1 MRNRSIVFIILF
13 SAFILFNP
21 GTNYYTDLFVNR
33 PEVFSATDHTIAF
46 QKNDIPVVINPAVIP
61 LVSAQGVYIADLTS
75 FSPVYKKNEHMHML
89 PASTTKVIT
98 ALTAYDAFKLDD
110 VLTVKRVVAEGQVV
124 GVVKNE
130 KLTFESLLYGLLV
143 YSGNDIAYVL
153 ADNYPGGYDAF
164 IEKMNKKAQEL
175 HMVDSHFINPAG
187 LDAPGQYSS
196 PFDLALAG
204 RQLLQNKE
212 LAKIVSTK
220 SITISDVDFNY
231 FHELTNVNKL
241 LGEIPGVGGLKT
253 GYTEEAGEN
262 LISFYKRHGHQFL
275 IVILKSDDR
284 FADTTAVIHWID
296 GNVRFEEFKS

>member
-1 MRNRSIVFIILF
+1 MHNRFIVAIILF
-13 SAFILFNP
+13 SAFLLFYP

-33 PEVFSATDHTIAF
+33 PSVFSATNHTITF
-46 QKNDIPVVINPAVIP
+46 KSHEIPTLINPNIP
-61 LVSAQGVYIADLTS
+61 PLISADGVYIADLTS
-75 FSPVYKKNEHMHML
+75 FSPIFEKNSHTHML
-89 PASTTKVIT
+89 PASTTKIIT

-124 GVVKNE
+124 GVVKDE
-130 KLTFESLLYGLLV
+130 RLTFESLLYGLLV

-153 ADNYPGGYDAF
+153 ADNYPGGYDKFVA
-164 IEKMNKKAQEL
+164 KMNEKAQEL
-175 HMVDSHFINPAG
+175 HMNDSHFVNPAG
-187 LDAPGQYSS
+187 LDASGQYSS

-204 RQLLQNKE
+204 RQLLENKE

-275 IVILKSDDR
+275 IAILHSQDR
-284 FADTTAVIHWID
+284 FQDTTSIINWI
-296 GNVRFEEFKS
+296 NSNIKFEEN